1 MEYPKLIEPQ
11 EGEIY
16 HNRCGSDYLCKSS
29 YGTLGARMV
38 RIPDGWTCK
47 AHGVRQ
53 YADGTIEW
61 DFSTEG
67 HWPQVNI
74 YCGRE

>member
-11 EGEIY
+11 AGVVY
-16 HNRCGSDYLCKSS
+16 HNRCGSDYICDSC
-29 YGTLGARMV
+29 YGGTNAIMV
-38 RIPDGWTCK
+38 RIPDSWTCI

-61 DFSTEG
+61 DYSTEG
-67 HWPQVNI
+67 HWP
-74 YCGRE
+74 R